1 MYQKCLRTVQE
12 AKLDMIRGKQKIDT
26 LLFWCS
32 FVFSKFP
39 SNQELEN

>member
-12 AKLDMIRGKQKIDT
+12 AKSDVIRGKQKIDT
-26 LLFWCS
+26 LPFWCS
-32 FVFSKFP
+32 FVFKFP